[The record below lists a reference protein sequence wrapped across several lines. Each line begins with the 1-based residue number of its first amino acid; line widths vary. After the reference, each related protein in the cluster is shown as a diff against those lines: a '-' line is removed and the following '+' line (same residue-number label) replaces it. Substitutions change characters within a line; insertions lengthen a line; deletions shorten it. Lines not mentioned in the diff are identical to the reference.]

1 MKASLVNWRRRL
13 GMAVVATIAALSL
26 AGLFAA
32 AGESATEA
40 SASRAASERI
50 ENFEFQP
57 TPLRVS
63 AGTSVVFSNRSGVT
77 HTATENGGGFDT
89 GRIRPGKSASV
100 TFKRAGTYVFH
111 CTIHPFM
118 HGKIVVR

>member
-1 MKASLVNWRRRL
+1 MALV
-13 GMAVVATIAALSL
+13 AAIAALSL

-40 SASRAASERI
+40 SASRAASEKI
-50 ENFEFQP
+50 EDFEFRP

-63 AGTSVVFSNRSGVT
+63 AGTSVVFSNRSNVT

-89 GRIRPGKSASV
+89 GRIRPGKTASV
-100 TFKRAGTYVFH
+100 TFKRPGTYVFH

-118 HGKIVVR
+118 HGKIVVG